1 MDPLLIAAQLTLG
14 MLGVLG
20 VATSE
25 PALWPRQLLMVGLG
39 LVVTALVSRL
49 APSRIIKASPVLY
62 AVVFAMLALVL
73 VIGTSPDGS
82 DSKRWLDLGLF
93 TLQPSEL
100 MKVAVIAYLA
110 AFFYNHLG
118 NWHIWRPMVVIGL
131 AAGLI
136 VAEPNVSTAIFI
148 FMLAFAIMA
157 VAGTT
162 LLRLAS
168 ISVAAALLA
177 SLIAGPYLSQ
187 YGYLKERFT
196 AFGDLYGEREYA
208 QTINY
213 QALQARSVLARAGF
227 FGTGPGR
234 AIPVPEAHT
243 DMVAISV
250 AKALGITGIAT
261 LIILYVLIALRGVV
275 IASSLEGPG
284 SLLAAGAATYIC
296 AQAALNLLVASGF
309 LPVTGVVL
317 PFVSYGSNSLISVAI
332 AMGFLHSAFRQAR
345 SEGAFA

>member
-1 MDPLLIAAQLTLG
+1 MDPILIAAQLTLG

-25 PALWPRQLLMVGLG
+25 PALWPRQLLMVGIG
-39 LVVTALVSRL
+39 LAITALVSRVS
-49 APSRIIKASPVLY
+49 PNRIIKASPWVY
-62 AVVFAMLALVL
+62 GTVFLMLVL
-73 VIGTSPDGS
+73 VLFIGVSPEGS
-82 DSKRWLDLGLF
+82 ESKRWLDLGII
-93 TLQPSEL
+93 TVQPSEL

-118 NWHIWRPMVVIGL
+118 NWHLWRPMVVIGL

-136 VAEPNVSTAIFI
+136 VAEPNVSTSIFI

-162 LLRLAS
+162 LLRLTS
-168 ISVAAALLA
+168 ISVAAGLLA
-177 SLIAGPYLSQ
+177 ILIAGPYLSQ
-187 YGYLKERFT
+187 YGYLQDRLA
-196 AFGDLYGEREYA
+196 AFSDLHGEREHT
-208 QTINY
+208 QTISY
-213 QALQARSVLARAGF
+213 QAVQARNVLAKAGF

-243 DMVAISV
+243 DMIAISV

-261 LIILYVLIALRGVV
+261 LIILYGVIALRGVV

-317 PFVSYGSNSLISVAI
+317 PFVSYGSNSLVSVSI
-332 AMGFLHSAFRQAR
+332 AMGFLHSAYRQAR
-345 SEGAFA
+345 AEGAFA